1 MPTPPVQY
9 LSLMMFHKARC
20 MPLLSL
26 VVFNIHQD
34 AIDSFCASAGWRSV
48 PPMPNLAGTTY
59 CRIHQ
64 QSRCLPECDCHQLQ
78 TLILV
83 ENSADSADSILYS
96 LRAPS
101 WNCFSVAKMVN
112 NGATWL
118 VCGCTFKKSPILKK
132 LLMSC
137 INLGMAC
144 TPPGSSTTHSN
155 PSRQEALRSASRN
168 GLRSWMKVNQ
178 RSEDKILHSKV
189 KIAKDPLLCRLND
202 KKLI

>member
-1 MPTPPVQY
+1 MCGWKSEHLPVLFLEQHDVLCVSQVENTKQLRIYKSFISMPTPPVQY

-101 WNCFSVAKMVN
+101 
-112 NGATWL
+112 
-118 VCGCTFKKSPILKK
+118 
-132 LLMSC
+132 
-137 INLGMAC
+137 
-144 TPPGSSTTHSN
+144 
-155 PSRQEALRSASRN
+155 
-168 GLRSWMKVNQ
+168 
-178 RSEDKILHSKV
+178 
-189 KIAKDPLLCRLND
+189 
-202 KKLI
+202 